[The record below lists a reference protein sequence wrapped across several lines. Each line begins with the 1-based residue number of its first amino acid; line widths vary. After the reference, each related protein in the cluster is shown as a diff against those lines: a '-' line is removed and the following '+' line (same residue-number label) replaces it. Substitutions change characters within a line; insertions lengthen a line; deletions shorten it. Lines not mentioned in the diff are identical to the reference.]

1 MAKVSIV
8 KTENHSYEA
17 IKQAGLDTTNMFLG
31 SCDGTDTVLDYVE
44 SDSVYRCTVGN
55 DKFVSEIGFYW
66 VENMVKIVL
75 GMEYDDP
82 FPIETTAITV
92 DNVKEYRSREPKYEL
107 SPEIAEYVKE

>member
-1 MAKVSIV
+1 MLFRS
-8 KTENHSYEA
+8 
-17 IKQAGLDTTNMFLG
+17 
-31 SCDGTDTVLDYVE
+31 
-44 SDSVYRCTVGN
+44 
-55 DKFVSEIGFYW
+55 
-66 VENMVKIVL
+66 MVKIVL